1 MKFKTTPLERKWI
14 WYDVGNS
21 AFTLL
26 VSTLLPIF
34 FSALTENAGVS
45 SSGYFSTWAII
56 STVATVISAILGLL
70 LGAVA
75 DFSGM
80 KKKLFSLTVLVGAV
94 GCTALGFCVHWIWFV
109 IVFVLAKV
117 AYQVSLVIYD
127 SMLIDVTDPERTDE
141 VSSRGYAWG
150 YIGSCAPFVATIGI
164 YLLYAF
170 DLITLL
176 PCMVISC
183 VIIAAWWIGWSVP
196 IWKNYEQKYFLEKGA
211 KPVKECFVNLGN
223 TLKDVAKDKKVLFF
237 LLAFFFYIDGVYT
250 IIDLATSY
258 GESLGLDST
267 MLLVALLVTQ
277 IVAFPA
283 ALIFGKLTH
292 KIRPEVIIIVCICA
306 YFGITVFAAFMNY
319 QWEFWVLAVCV
330 GLFQGT
336 IQSLSRS
343 YFTKII
349 PPEKSGEYFSLY
361 DILGKGATILGTA
374 LAAVVTIATG
384 NQHIAVGALSVMF
397 PIGLIFFLVSLKS
410 FPKTQTGE
418 SDQTEQDEQI
428 EQAEPTA
435 E

>member
-1 MKFKTTPLERKWI
+1 MKFKSTPLEKKWI

-34 FSALTENAGVS
+34 FSTLTEEAGVT
-45 SSGYFSTWAII
+45 SSGYFSLWAII
-56 STVATVISAILGLL
+56 STVATVLSAFLGLL
-70 LGAVA
+70 IGAVA

-80 KKKLFSLTVLVGAV
+80 KKKLFFHTVLIGAL
-94 GCTALGFCVHWIWFV
+94 GCTALGFCVHWIWFIV
-109 IVFVLAKV
+109 VFVIAKV
-117 AYQVSLVIYD
+117 AYQVSLVVYD
-127 SMLIDVTDPERTDE
+127 SMLIDVTPPERCDE

-150 YIGSCAPFVATIGI
+150 YIGSCLPFVATIGI

-170 DLITLL
+170 DLIDLL
-176 PCMVISC
+176 SCMIASC
-183 VIIAAWWIGWSVP
+183 AIIAVWWVGWSVP
-196 IWKNYEQKYFLEKGA
+196 IWKDYRQKYFLQSGS
-211 KPVKECFVNLGN
+211 KPVKECFVNLGH
-223 TLKDVAKDKKVLFF
+223 TLKDVEKDKKVLFF

-267 MLLVALLVTQ
+267 MLLAALLVTQ

-283 ALIFGKLTH
+283 ALVFGRLTH
-292 KIRPEVIIIVCICA
+292 KIKPEVIIIVCICA

-319 QWEFWVLAVCV
+319 QWQFWVLAVCV

-374 LAAVVTIATG
+374 LAAVVTIATN
-384 NQHIAVGALSVMF
+384 NQHIAVGALSAMF
-397 PIGLIFFLVSLKS
+397 PVGLIFFIVSLKS
-410 FPKTQTGE
+410 KAKNEGGE
-418 SDQTEQDEQI
+418 NNGE
-428 EQAEPTA
+428 TA
-435 E
+435 RKEN

>member
-1 MKFKTTPLERKWI
+1 MKFRTTPLEKKWI

-34 FSALTENAGVS
+34 FSALTAKAGVT
-45 SSGYFSTWAII
+45 SSGYFSLWAII
-56 STVATVISAILGLL
+56 STVATVISAFLGLL

-94 GCTALGFCVHWIWFV
+94 GCTVLGFCVHWIWF
-109 IVFVLAKV
+109 ILVFVIAKV
-117 AYQVSLVIYD
+117 AYQLSLVIYD
-127 SMLIDVTDPERTDE
+127 SMLIDVTSPDRSDE

-150 YIGSCAPFVATIGI
+150 YIGSCAPFVLTIGI
-164 YLLYAF
+164 YLLYYF
-170 DLITLL
+170 ELISLL
-176 PCMVISC
+176 PCMVMCCI
-183 VIIAAWWIGWSVP
+183 IIAAWWVGWSVP
-196 IWKNYEQKYFLEKGA
+196 VWKDYKQSYYLPLGSH
-211 KPVKECFVNLGN
+211 PVKECFTNLGK
-223 TLKDVAKDKKVLFF
+223 TFKDVAKDKKVLFF

-258 GESLGLDST
+258 GESLGLNS
-267 MLLVALLVTQ
+267 MWLLIALLVTQ

-292 KIRPEVIIIVCICA
+292 KVKPEIIIAVCICA
-306 YFGITVFAAFMNY
+306 YFAITVFAAFMNY
-319 QWEFWVLAVCV
+319 QWQFWVLAVCV

-361 DILGKGATILGTA
+361 DILGKGASILGTA
-374 LAAVVTIATG
+374 IAAVVTIATN
-384 NQHIAVGALSVMF
+384 NQHIAVGVLSVMF
-397 PIGLIFFLVSLKS
+397 PIGLVFFLVSAKL
-410 FPKTQTGE
+410 
-418 SDQTEQDEQI
+418 
-428 EQAEPTA
+428 QAKKEGGAA
-435 E
+435 EEAEALPEEKI